1 MNTKQ
6 PTLLASLS
14 PIFFLIALLVINV
27 IIFKDDATGGPNQVA
42 LFLSAVFASCVGV
55 IHLNVPYKTV
65 EKGMIKSMGLSL
77 QAALILL
84 MVGALIGIW
93 IMSGIVPAMV
103 YYGLKLISP
112 SVFLPFSCI
121 ICVIVSLAT
130 GSSWSTTGTIGI
142 ALIGIGTALGIPE
155 GMVAGAIIS
164 GAYFGDKMSP
174 MSDTTNLAPAMA
186 GTELFV
192 HIRHMMYTSI
202 PAITISIIAFAILGA
217 FYTDSN
223 GGDLSQIIEV
233 TKMIKTHFHITP
245 ALFFA
250 PVIVLFL
257 VIAKIDALP
266 ALFIGICLG
275 VLTILIFQGDVL
287 FSGKGIREM
296 YEQILKVSYSG
307 NTLVSGNKVVDSLFS
322 RGGMSGMLS
331 TIWLIL
337 MAMAFGGALEVTG
350 MLDVLAGNILKF
362 VRGTGSLIGATI
374 ASCIVMNAT
383 ASDQYLAIVVPGRMF
398 KKAYQKYG
406 LHPKN
411 LSRALEDAGTVT
423 SVLIPW
429 NSGGAYNAS
438 VLGVSTLTY
447 LPYCFFNILS
457 PVVSIFLASMNLT
470 IEKALE
476 EDDAKE
482 LDS

>member
-1 MNTKQ
+1 MEVKK
-6 PTLLASLS
+6 PSLLVSLS
-14 PIFFLIALLVINV
+14 PIIFLISLLIVNIL
-27 IIFKDDATGGPNQVA
+27 IFKDDATGGPNQVA
-42 LFLSAVFASCVGV
+42 LFLSAIFASAVGV
-55 IHLNVPYKTV
+55 IHLKLPYKMI
-65 EKGMIKSMGLSL
+65 EKGMISSMSLSL

-84 MVGALIGIW
+84 MVGALIGVW

-103 YYGLKLISP
+103 YYGLKLIAP
-112 SVFLPFSCI
+112 SIFLPFSCL

-130 GSSWSTTGTIGI
+130 GSSWSTTGTIGV

-202 PAITISIIAFAILGA
+202 PSILIALVGFTILGFLYSNNSGNDFESISLVTQTIKEQ
-217 FYTDSN
+217 FYIS
-223 GGDLSQIIEV
+223 
-233 TKMIKTHFHITP
+233 P

-250 PVIVLFL
+250 PAVVLFL

-266 ALFIGICLG
+266 ALFIGTSLG
-275 VLTILIFQGDVL
+275 VLTILIFQTDILLASKGA
-287 FSGKGIREM
+287 SGIYQE
-296 YEQILKVSYSG
+296 ILKVSYSG
-307 NTLVSGNKVVDSLFS
+307 YSLESGNKVVDTLFS

-337 MAMAFGGALEVTG
+337 MAMAFGGSLEATG
-350 MLDVLAGNILKF
+350 MLDVMANKILSF
-362 VRGTGSLIGATI
+362 VKGAGSLVGSTI
-374 ASCIVMNAT
+374 ATCIVMNAT

-406 LHPKN
+406 LHFKN

-457 PVVSIFLASMNLT
+457 PIISIFLASMNWT
-470 IEKALE
+470 IEREAQGELE
-476 EDDAKE
+476 E
-482 LDS
+482 